1 MKKIKFGKATVEG
14 HDCLITKVEDFGD
27 TLVVSCAD
35 AYQLHRIEI
44 NKSLLEKCATDE
56 KISPKYRDRITLFSV
71 GLNDGCSDDDFE
83 NRHFFAYFL
92 LAVRINGKEW
102 FRVPENKAFSIP
114 FDDHVY

>member
-14 HDCLITKVEDFGD
+14 KDCLVTRVEDFDD

-35 AYQLHRIEI
+35 AYQIHRIEI
-44 NKSLLEKCATDE
+44 NKLLLKRCTTNE

-71 GLNDGCSDDDFE
+71 GLNDGCSEDDFE
-83 NRHFFAYFL
+83 DRHFLASFL
-92 LAVRINGKEW
+92 LAARINGKEW

>member
-14 HDCLITKVEDFGD
+14 RDCLITKVEDFGD

-44 NKSLLEKCATDE
+44 NKSLLKQSLTDE
-56 KISPKYRDRITLFSV
+56 KISPKYRDRITLFSAS
-71 GLNDGCSDDDFE
+71 LNDGCAEDDFE
-83 NRHFFAYFL
+83 NRHFFASFL
-92 LAVRINGKEW
+92 LAARINGKEW
-102 FRVPENKAFSIP
+102 FHVPENKAFSIP